1 MTRATCAVARKK
13 RTKRLMKAVKG
24 FWGDRKN
31 HKRTALSALM
41 KSRKDMFIG
50 RKLRKRDFRSL
61 WIVRIGTAA
70 KMHGIS
76 YNRFIHGL
84 DEAGVRLNRKILA
97 WMAAEAPAAFA
108 EVANV
113 AKAAL
118 VAERASL
125 ARTDS
130 VIL

>member
-1 MTRATCAVARKK
+1 MTRVTCAVARKK

-31 HKRTALSALM
+31 HKRNALSALM
-41 KSRKDMFIG
+41 KSYKDMYIG

-84 DEAGVRLNRKILA
+84 DKAGVIINRKMLA
-97 WMAAEAPAAFA
+97 WMAVEAPAAFE

-118 VAERASL
+118 VEERKALAS
-125 ARTDS
+125 AQS
-130 VIL
+130 VLL